1 MEGEMVARQFEILLA
16 SDFTARSDRPLDR
29 AVRLAADR
37 NAKLVITHIIEKGSD
52 IDDPH
57 VVDRLKA
64 ELAEVAAGA
73 ELIVRSGS
81 VPQTLSQIAVER
93 ESDLLVTGVAR
104 YNGIGDFFLG
114 TAVDHIVRDS
124 VVPVLIV
131 RKRPLQPYRR
141 LLVATDFS
149 DCSRNALLAAA
160 RLFPDLP
167 MILVN
172 AFRPPYQGFLKSE
185 DVREHV
191 GAEAEQGM
199 AEFIAQDSIPAGLKD
214 RIETVVDEGEI
225 GPVIV
230 RQLEQTGADLLVI
243 GTHGRSGFFHA
254 TIGSQA
260 EALLPIVDVDVL
272 MVRK

>member
-1 MEGEMVARQFEILLA
+1 MARQFEILLA

-199 AEFIAQDSIPAGLKD
+199 SAFIAQDSIPAGLKD

-230 RQLEQTGADLLVI
+230 RQLEQTGADLLVM

-272 MVRK
+272 MVRR